1 MRLWRQQRKF
11 LSAACSNRKVGRR
24 NPPQTP
30 EKKKGERGKI
40 LLFLRGVSPGKKKV
54 SPVFPLFLLSLS
66 SSPRYFPSFL
76 FSLLLL
82 LLSIIPPSRRVAPPP
97 PPPNGSFPPFSFPF
111 RSLIRA
117 STPSCPPPPSRFL
130 PPPLLRS
137 LEEGEKILRLR

>member
-54 SPVFPLFLLSLS
+54 SPVFPLFLLSFS

-76 FSLLLL
+76 FSLILL

-97 PPPNGSFPPFSFPF
+97 PPPNGSFPLFLFLFALSSERRPHHAP
-111 RSLIRA
+111 
-117 STPSCPPPPSRFL
+117 L
-130 PPPLLRS
+130 PPLAFSLLLYYAAWRR
-137 LEEGEKILRLR
+137 ERRFCG